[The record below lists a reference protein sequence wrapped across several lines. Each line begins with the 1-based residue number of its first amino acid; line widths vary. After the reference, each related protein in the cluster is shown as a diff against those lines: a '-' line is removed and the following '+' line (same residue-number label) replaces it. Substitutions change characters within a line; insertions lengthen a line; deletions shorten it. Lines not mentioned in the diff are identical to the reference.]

1 MFNTIVEMSKD
12 LIAMDT
18 NTYNEAKH
26 TLQAWAKNEPN
37 RERFIMSLFA
47 FTDSK
52 RPLLI
57 EMKGSAAV

>member
-12 LIAMDT
+12 LIAMDID
-18 NTYNEAKH
+18 TYNEAKC
-26 TLQAWAKNEPN
+26 TLQAQAKGKPGL
-37 RERFIMSLFA
+37 ERFIKSLFA

-57 EMKGSAAV
+57 EMH